1 MFLVFVNF
9 FFTSL
14 SCILVSHHT
23 FFFFFADNTFVLL
36 NGYVFY
42 CQSQGWNNEGRQL
55 SRLGLVVLQTN
66 RLFLHLAGEPGKKR
80 QNKDTSQ
87 GSKQRSP
94 RALCTV

>member
-1 MFLVFVNF
+1 MYLGK
-9 FFTSL
+9 SPY
-14 SCILVSHHT
+14 

-55 SRLGLVVLQTN
+55 SHLGLVVLQTN
-66 RLFLHLAGEPGKKR
+66 RLFLHLAGEPGKER

-87 GSKQRSP
+87 GNKQRSP